1 MSKADVDELLKDIEE
16 QLISIKKYKKITKVK
31 FKSVLENLRSSL
43 EYIAQDINSAL
54 SKPAKRIYFP
64 YGDTKEKFEQS
75 IDRNLQAIQ
84 SEYPALYDCIE
95 HLQPHKNNGDDWLVK
110 MCNMN
115 NETKHKKLLEVKNKG
130 KNHISVNA
138 GGIPFIEIR
147 NGGHGK
153 VLLEVGGNTFFSLN
167 DDGSETNLG
176 TMGEYHL
183 EETEEGTEVKVI
195 EEDDFVSFSIVEE
208 KKLVIDGETPIEA
221 IPFLE
226 KCFNKISQFST
237 DVYTQLK

>member
-31 FKSVLENLRSSL
+31 LKSIFENLRSSL
-43 EYIAQDINSAL
+43 EYMAQDINSAL
-54 SKPAKRIYFP
+54 SRPGKRVYFP
-64 YGDTKEKFEQS
+64 YGDTIENFKNS
-75 IDRNLQAIQ
+75 INQNLPNLQ
-84 SEYPALYDCIE
+84 SEYPILYDCIE
-95 HLQPHKNNGDDWLVK
+95 HLQPHKNNGDEWLVD
-110 MCNMN
+110 MCHMT

-153 VLLEVGGNTFFSLN
+153 VRLEVGGNTFFSLN

-183 EETEEGTEVKVI
+183 EETEEETEVKVI
-195 EEDDFVSFSIVEE
+195 KEDDFVSFSIVKN
-208 KKLVIDGETPIEA
+208 KKLVIDGKNPIEA

>member
-16 QLISIKKYKKITKVK
+16 QLILMKKYKKITKVK
-31 FKSVLENLRSSL
+31 LKSILENLRSSL
-43 EYIAQDINSAL
+43 EYIAQDISSVL
-54 SKPAKRIYFP
+54 SNPNDKVYFP
-64 YGDTKEKFEQS
+64 YGDTKENFKGRINQ
-75 IDRNLQAIQ
+75 NLPAIR
-84 SEYPALYDCIE
+84 SEYPKIYDYIE
-95 HLQPHKNNGDDWLVK
+95 HLQPHKNNGDKWLVD
-110 MCNMN
+110 MCRMTNDA
-115 NETKHKKLLEVKNKG
+115 KHKKLLEVKNEG

-138 GGIPFIEIR
+138 GGIPFIDII

-153 VLLEVGGNTFFSLN
+153 VLLEVGGNTFFSFN

-183 EETEEGTEVKVI
+183 EETEEGIEVKVI
-195 EEDDFVSFSIVEE
+195 KEDDFVSFSIVEE

>member
-31 FKSVLENLRSSL
+31 LKSILENLRSSL
-43 EYIAQDINSAL
+43 EYMAQDINSAL
-54 SKPAKRIYFP
+54 SKNALSKKGKRIYFP

-95 HLQPHKNNGDDWLVK
+95 HLQPHKNNGDKWLVD
-110 MCNMN
+110 MCRMTNDA
-115 NETKHKKLLEVKNKG
+115 KHKGLLEVKNKG
-130 KNHISVNA
+130 NDHVVLSS
-138 GGIPFIEIR
+138 GGIPIFGFVDCEDSFM
-147 NGGHGK
+147 
-153 VLLEVGGNTFFSLN
+153 VGPRICVRK
-167 DDGSETNLG
+167 DGSLTDQG
-176 TMGEYHL
+176 MIGEYHIDG
-183 EETEEGTEVKVI
+183 ENVEVI
-195 EEDDFVSFSIVEE
+195 EENNPLVDFSIVEK
-208 KKLVIDGETPIEA
+208 KKLVIDGKTPIEV

>member
-31 FKSVLENLRSSL
+31 LKSILENLRSSL
-43 EYIAQDINSAL
+43 EYMAQDINSAL
-54 SKPAKRIYFP
+54 SKKRERVYFP
-64 YGDTKEKFEQS
+64 YGDTIENFKKRINQ
-75 IDRNLQAIQ
+75 NLPAIQ
-84 SEYPALYDCIE
+84 SEYPALYDFIE
-95 HLQPHKNNGDDWLVK
+95 HLQPHKNNGDKWLVD
-110 MCNMN
+110 MCHMTNDA
-115 NETKHKKLLEVKNKG
+115 KHKGLLKVRNIG
-130 KNHISVNA
+130 NDHVVIYA
-138 GGIPFIEIR
+138 GGIPFIEVR
-147 NGGHGK
+147 NSGHGK
-153 VLLEVGGNTFFSLN
+153 VSLEVEGNQFLSEN

-176 TMGEYHL
+176 TMGKYHV
-183 EETEEGTEVKVI
+183 EGTEVEVI
-195 EEDDFVSFSIVEE
+195 EEDDCVSFSIVEE

>member
-84 SEYPALYDCIE
+84 SEYPAL
-95 HLQPHKNNGDDWLVK
+95 
-110 MCNMN
+110 
-115 NETKHKKLLEVKNKG
+115 
-130 KNHISVNA
+130 
-138 GGIPFIEIR
+138 
-147 NGGHGK
+147 
-153 VLLEVGGNTFFSLN
+153 
-167 DDGSETNLG
+167 
-176 TMGEYHL
+176 
-183 EETEEGTEVKVI
+183 
-195 EEDDFVSFSIVEE
+195 
-208 KKLVIDGETPIEA
+208 
-221 IPFLE
+221 
-226 KCFNKISQFST
+226 
-237 DVYTQLK
+237 